1 MSKRFFLLLVGL
13 MLGLV
18 TGLPAMAQ
26 SEICVELAGDDTI
39 EVSPDASADDL
50 TLKLLGRGVLRSFVA
65 EEYDFA
71 LNMTD
76 EMIKTNEDYANTYLY
91 RGCIEQALGQDDA
104 ASEDYQKFIELSDD
118 ADLVERL
125 QALLETPEKGNFTSQ
140 KPANLTGV
148 LPAAIASFEGSWQE
162 ITDELSL
169 ENAIPF
175 GVKPI
180 FADRSSS
187 ISGEGNT
194 FNDIAANVNEQD
206 FIMGSTLKMESDSTD
221 FEFCWVMARLQI
233 ELTEDGTQ
241 ERAAGF
247 LAIGL
252 LNDGELYVTDY
263 FDNNPQLESYPLR
276 WQDGESVQIVAHAV
290 GTKLNVY
297 ANGERVIRDYEV
309 TEASGAFAFGLASSS
324 ASTRCRVTNYWAARI
339 PQVNGDDCEIHAVNA
354 ANKRQGP
361 GTNFERAGQLAAG
374 TTQLATGRTEA
385 EDGFMWWQLED
396 ESWVRQDV
404 VDAVGYCGL
413 LPEVNVQ

>member
-13 MLGLV
+13 LLGIAA
-18 TGLPAMAQ
+18 GLPVMAQ
-26 SEICVELAGDDTI
+26 SEICVELAEDDTI
-39 EVSPDASADDL
+39 ELSSDATADDIS
-50 TLKLLGRGVLRSFVA
+50 LKLLGRGVLRSFVA

-71 LNMTD
+71 LKMTD

-118 ADLVERL
+118 ADLVERV
-125 QALLETPEKGNFTSQ
+125 QALLEPPEKGNFTSQ
-140 KPANLTGV
+140 KPANLSGV
-148 LPAAIASFEGSWQE
+148 LPSTIENFEASWQE
-162 ITDELSL
+162 ITQELAL
-169 ENAIPF
+169 QNAIPF

-206 FIMGSTLKMESDSTD
+206 FIMCATLKMESDSTD
-221 FEFCWVMARLQI
+221 FEFCWVMARLQT
-233 ELTEDGTQ
+233 ELTENGTQ

-252 LNDGELYVTDY
+252 LNDGDLYVTDN
-263 FDNNPQLESYPLR
+263 FNNNPQLESYPLR
-276 WQDGESVQIVAHAV
+276 WKDGESVQIVVHVV
-290 GTKLNVY
+290 GAKLNVY
-297 ANGERVIRDYEV
+297 ANGELVIRDYEV

-339 PQVNGDDCEIHAVNA
+339 PQVNGDDCEIQAVNT

-361 GTNFERAGQLAAG
+361 GTNFERAGQLTAG
-374 TTQLATGRTEA
+374 TTQLATGRSEA
-385 EDGFMWWQLED
+385 EDGFIWWQLED

-404 VDAVGYCGL
+404 VEAVGYCGL
-413 LPEVNVQ
+413 LPEIDVQ